1 MAYFAAFAYSSTIE
15 TKGQISV
22 PQELSTLGFNR
33 LTSFHN
39 NLSDGWA
46 YVVESDLLIVL
57 AFRGTRSTING
68 ETNLHAWLI
77 HPADRVY
84 DVIGEV
90 LSINDVNLPEMLREA
105 A

>member
-1 MAYFAAFAYSSTIE
+1 MT
-15 TKGQISV
+15 
-22 PQELSTLGFNR
+22 
-33 LTSFHN
+33 
-39 NLSDGWA
+39 

-57 AFRGTRSTING
+57 AFRGTRSTINW

-90 LSINDVNLPEMLREA
+90 LSINDVNLSEMLREA
-105 A
+105 PYSGELRIRSCSPRR